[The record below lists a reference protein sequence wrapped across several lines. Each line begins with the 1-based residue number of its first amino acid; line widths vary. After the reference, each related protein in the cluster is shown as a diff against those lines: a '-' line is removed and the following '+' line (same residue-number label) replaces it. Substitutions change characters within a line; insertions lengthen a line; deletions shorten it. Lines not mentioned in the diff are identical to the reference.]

1 MKVNEKKAANIDH
14 AANTNSTVA
23 VVQKTDSGLTIVD
36 LNGQLPDLASAET
49 FPFDLMA
56 DYWTPET
63 LGESKRVFFD
73 KIDTRQVVDQETQ
86 EILDLECAFFLEVV
100 DGNAKTISNGSKR
113 LVGALE
119 AYGIQKGT
127 PLLITYMGKKKNRT
141 NSRQSDNWSIKP
153 LKINI

>member
-1 MKVNEKKAANIDH
+1 MKEKTTAGN
-14 AANTNSTVA
+14 
-23 VVQKTDSGLTIVD
+23 VQKNDRNQATEVSVVNKTETGISIVD
-36 LNGQLPDLASAET
+36 LNGQLPDLTTADT

-63 LGESKRVFFD
+63 PGESKRVFFD
-73 KIDTRQVVDQETQ
+73 KIDTRKVLDQETQ
-86 EILDLECAFFLEVV
+86 EAIDLECAFFIEVT
-100 DGNAKTISNGSKR
+100 DGNARTISNGSKR